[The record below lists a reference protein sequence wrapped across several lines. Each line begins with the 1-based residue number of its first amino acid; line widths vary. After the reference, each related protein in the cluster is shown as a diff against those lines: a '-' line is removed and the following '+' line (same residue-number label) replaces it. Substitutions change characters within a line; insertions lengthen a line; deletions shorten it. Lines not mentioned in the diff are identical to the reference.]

1 MPTPQETAY
10 PTLKTQISKKT
21 LDRVYAPSA
30 DEISFAKKHSRTL
43 QNRVCILTLLK
54 CAQRLGYFV
63 VLSAI
68 PRSIPEY
75 IAKQV
80 GCRCS
85 LKMLR
90 LYDDGRTRT
99 YHIKN
104 IRSFLNIKP
113 PDKDARSTALKT
125 MEHSAYTKEDIV
137 DILNVGIEELIRLR
151 YELPKFDHLIR
162 LAYQA
167 RKTTNASIYTTVNDA
182 ILESTRNQLE
192 KLLTVAPE
200 TNRSLWDQLRQDPG
214 KVTIKEIDKAIER
227 LLWIRSLDFPFDP
240 FSSIPYAKFR
250 HFAMEAKS
258 FNANRI
264 GAVVQP
270 KRSVLMAAMIKSALA
285 RNIDDIMIMIV
296 KKAGK
301 IQRAGKIRLDEY
313 LETNRDNTDRIV
325 TSYMS
330 IHEHAFD
337 DTEMDSEQ
345 KLAAIQ
351 RILNQSPE
359 LVDFSAQHTVYGS
372 KNYCRFL
379 WPLFR
384 GSRAAFFKALK
395 QLEFVSS
402 SSDQA
407 LLQAIA
413 FARAHHRSRSQWI
426 SREAIDPDTGQTITM
441 EDLSWIPDKW
451 WYLVTGQKRRQ
462 KVPEKI
468 DRHQFEVCLFF
479 ELINE
484 LKCADMCIVGSEDF
498 SDPTDQLVSMEE
510 LWKKLPRYA
519 EVVGLPIDTVGFIAY
534 TKTHLNTQAQK
545 HEAAYPNN
553 MEFSVKPNGDL
564 WLARLKAKDTVPGVD
579 ELTEMIKYRMPQR
592 NILDIIVNTLKTL
605 NWCKSF
611 GPISG
616 FESKIKDPLMSYAVA
631 TFCYG
636 CNLGPMQTERSLP
649 VLSRKHLEWINRRHI
664 TEEKLEK
671 AINVLVNGYNR
682 FLLPTYWG
690 TGETA
695 SADGTRWDVYENN
708 LVSEYH
714 VRYGSYCGIG
724 YYHVSDKNIA
734 LFSRFIPC
742 GVYEAS
748 FILDPFF
755 PNKSDI
761 KPHTGYGD
769 THAQSLTVFGL
780 AYLLGIQL
788 MPRIARWKDL
798 KIYKFPGE
806 SYPNIESMFTVEEID
821 EGLIAKYLVD
831 MQRVAVSILEGRISP
846 SFILR
851 KLTSG
856 TRKNKL
862 YYAFQELGKV
872 VRSAYLLKYLRKPE
886 LRRTVNNA
894 TTGSERFNDFIQFVT
909 FGNRGTIAANSRDEQ
924 RKIIKYG
931 HLVANI
937 LIFMNVHDQSKIMSE
952 LIQEGHV
959 ITKEQA
965 ACLAPYR
972 KANTNRFGAYFLDE
986 LRDSIPIDY
995 RLPVVSLSN

>member
-1 MPTPQETAY
+1 
-10 PTLKTQISKKT
+10 
-21 LDRVYAPSA
+21 
-30 DEISFAKKHSRTL
+30 
-43 QNRVCILTLLK
+43 
-54 CAQRLGYFV
+54 
-63 VLSAI
+63 
-68 PRSIPEY
+68 
-75 IAKQV
+75 
-80 GCRCS
+80 
-85 LKMLR
+85 
-90 LYDDGRTRT
+90 
-99 YHIKN
+99 
-104 IRSFLNIKP
+104 
-113 PDKDARSTALKT
+113 
-125 MEHSAYTKEDIV
+125 MEHAAYTKEDIV
-137 DILNVGIEELIRLR
+137 DTLNVGVEELIRLR
-151 YELPKFDHLIR
+151 YELPKFDHLLR
-162 LAYQA
+162 LAYKA
-167 RKTTNASIYTTVNDA
+167 RKTTNTRIYTTVYDA

-192 KLLTVAPE
+192 KLLTVNPE
-200 TNRSLWDQLRQDPG
+200 TNRSLWNQLRQDTG

-227 LLWIRSLDFPFDP
+227 LQWVRSLDFPFDP
-240 FSSIPYAKFR
+240 FSSVPYVKSR

-258 FNANRI
+258 LNANRADEI
-264 GAVVQP
+264 AQP
-270 KRSVLMAAMIKSALA
+270 KKAVLQAAMVKSALA
-285 RNIDDIMIMIV
+285 RTIDDIMIMIV
-296 KKAGK
+296 KKIGK
-301 IQRAGKIRLDEY
+301 MHRTGKTKLDEY
-313 LETNRDNTDRIV
+313 LEANRDNTDRIV
-325 TSYMS
+325 TSFMS
-330 IHEHAFD
+330 IHEHAYD
-337 DTEMDSEQ
+337 ENETDPEK

-351 RILNQSPE
+351 QVFDQSPE
-359 LVDFSAQHTVYGS
+359 LVDFSVQHTVYGS
-372 KNYCRFL
+372 KNYFRFL

-407 LLQAIA
+407 LVQAIA
-413 FARAHHRSRSQWI
+413 FARAHHKSRSHWI
-426 SREAIDPDTGQTITM
+426 SREATDPDTGQTVTM

-462 KVPEKI
+462 KVPETI
-468 DRHQFEVCLFF
+468 DRHQFEVCLFS
-479 ELINE
+479 ELVNE
-484 LKCADMCIVGSEDF
+484 VKCADICIVGSEDF

-510 LWKKLPRYA
+510 LWRKLPKYA
-519 EVVGLPIDTVGFIAY
+519 EVVGLPIDKTGFIAHL
-534 TKTHLNTQAQK
+534 KKHLNTQAQK
-545 HEAAYPNN
+545 HEAAYLDDNK
-553 MEFSVKPNGDL
+553 FSIKPNGDL
-564 WLARLKAKDTVPGVD
+564 WLARLKAKEPVPGVD
-579 ELTEMIKYRMPQR
+579 ELTDLIKNRMPQR
-592 NILDIIVNTLKTL
+592 NILDIIVDTQKTL
-605 NWCKSF
+605 NWSKSF

-616 FESKIKDPLMSYAVA
+616 FESKIKDPSMSYAVT

-636 CNLGPMQTERSLP
+636 CNLGPMQSERSLP

-664 TEEKLEK
+664 TEERLEK

-682 FLLPTYWG
+682 FSLPTYWG

-714 VRYGSYCGIG
+714 VRYGSYGGIG
-724 YYHVSDKNIA
+724 YYHVSDKYIA

-761 KPHTGYGD
+761 KPHTVYGD

-780 AYLLGIQL
+780 AHLLGIQL

-806 SYPNIESMFTVEEID
+806 SYPSIDPMFTVEEINED
-821 EGLIAKYLVD
+821 LIVKHLPD

-851 KLTSG
+851 RLTSG

-872 VRSAYLLKYLRKPE
+872 IRSAYLLKYLRKPD

-894 TTGSERFNDFIQFVT
+894 TTVSERFNDFIQFVT
-909 FGNRGTIAANSRDEQ
+909 FGNRGIIGANSRDEQ

-937 LIFMNVHDQSKIMSE
+937 LIFMNVHDQSKIMNE
-952 LIQEGHV
+952 LIKEGHV

-972 KANTNRFGAYFLDE
+972 KDNINRFGAYFLDE
-986 LRDSIPIDY
+986 LRDKMAIDFG
-995 RLPVVSLSN
+995 LPVVSLSD

>member
-10 PTLKTQISKKT
+10 PTLKTQVSKET
-21 LDRVYAPSA
+21 LENVYTPCA
-30 DEISFAKKHSRTL
+30 DEITFVKKHSRSP
-43 QNRVCILTLLK
+43 QNRACMLTLLK
-54 CAQRLGYFV
+54 CTQRLGYFV
-63 VLSAI
+63 FLSNI

-75 IAKQV
+75 LARHV
-80 GCRCS
+80 RCRFS
-85 LKMLR
+85 LKMLSF
-90 LYDDGRTRT
+90 YDDARVRTS
-99 YHIKN
+99 HIKK
-104 IRSFLNIKP
+104 IRAYLNIKP
-113 PDKDARSTALKT
+113 ADKNARSIALKA
-125 MEHSAYTKEDIV
+125 MEHAAYTKEDIV
-137 DILNVGIEELIRLR
+137 DVLNVGVEELVRLR
-151 YELPKFDHLIR
+151 YELPKFDQLLR

-167 RKTTNASIYTTVNDA
+167 RHNTNTSIYTAVNEA
-182 ILESTRNQLE
+182 ISKSTRNQLE
-192 KLLTVAPE
+192 HLLLVDPE
-200 TNRSLWDQLRQDPG
+200 TNESLWNQLRQDSG
-214 KVTIKEIDKAIER
+214 KVTLKEIGKAIER
-227 LLWIRSLDFPFDP
+227 LEWVRSLDFPFDL
-240 FSSIPYAKFR
+240 FSSIPYVKFR
-250 HFAMEAKS
+250 HFAMVAKS
-258 FNANRI
+258 LNANRAGVI
-264 GAVVQP
+264 AQP
-270 KRSVLMAAMIKSALA
+270 KRSVLMAAMVKSALA
-285 RNIDDIMIMIV
+285 RTIDDIVIMMI
-296 KKAGK
+296 KKVGK
-301 IQRAGKIRLDEY
+301 IHRVGKTKLDEY
-313 LETNRDNTDRIV
+313 LEENRDNTDRIV

-330 IHEHAFD
+330 IHEHAYD
-337 DTEMDSEQ
+337 ETEKDPEK
-345 KLAAIQ
+345 KLSAIQ
-351 RILNQSPE
+351 RVFDQSPE
-359 LVDFSAQHTVYGS
+359 LVDFSAQHAVYGS
-372 KNYCRFL
+372 KNYSRFL

-384 GSRAAFFKALK
+384 GSRAAFFKALNR
-395 QLEFVSS
+395 LEFVSS

-407 LLQAIA
+407 LVQAIA
-413 FARAHHRSRSQWI
+413 FALANHKTRALWI
-426 SREAIDPDTGQTITM
+426 SREVTDPETGQTVAID
-441 EDLSWIPDKW
+441 DLSWIPDKW
-451 WYLVTGQKRRQ
+451 WYLVTGKKRRQ

-468 DRHQFEVCLFF
+468 NRHQFEVCLFS
-479 ELINE
+479 ELVNE

-510 LWKKLPRYA
+510 FRKKLSNYA
-519 EVVGLPIDTVGFIAY
+519 EAVGQPIDTAGFI
-534 TKTHLNTQAQK
+534 THIKTHLNTQAQK
-545 HEAAYPNN
+545 HEVAYPGNN
-553 MEFSVKPNGDL
+553 EFCLEPNGDL

-579 ELTEMIKYRMPQR
+579 ELTEMIRSRMPQR
-592 NILDIIVNTLKTL
+592 NILDIIVDTLKTL

-616 FESKIKDPLMSYAVA
+616 FESKVKDPLMSYAVA

-664 TEEKLEK
+664 TEEKLDK
-671 AINVLVNGYNR
+671 AINVLVNSYNQ
-682 FLLPTYWG
+682 FSLPTYWG

-714 VRYGSYCGIG
+714 VRYGSYGGIG
-724 YYHVSDKNIA
+724 YYHVSDKYIA

-755 PNKSDI
+755 HNKSDI
-761 KPHTGYGD
+761 KPHTVYGD

-780 AYLLGIQL
+780 SYLLGIQL

-806 SYPNIESMFTVEEID
+806 SYPNIDPMFTVEEINED
-821 EGLIAKYLVD
+821 LIAKHLVD

-851 KLTSG
+851 RLTSG

-886 LRRTVNNA
+886 LRRTVNHA
-894 TTGSERFNDFIQFVT
+894 TTVSERFNDFIQFVT

-972 KANTNRFGAYFLDE
+972 KSNINRLGAYFLDE
-986 LRDSIPIDY
+986 LRDAINIDY
-995 RLPVVSLSN
+995 RLLVVSLSN